1 VPPTARRLFSLSA
14 TAYPDLV
21 SQPPATPEPP
31 RPPAP
36 TWRAHAA
43 AVFVTFHLACVLLYA
58 LPRPPA
64 LDDAAL
70 RHREVKAELEQS
82 FNALHKLIPWRS
94 SPQKMQE
101 DVIRLVRGYAKVT
114 DDIRE
119 IISPYLEAAG
129 STQSWH
135 MFAGTP
141 PRFPLVFVVEVR
153 PRGEKDFVLFQDL
166 RWGTADAKALNFRHR
181 KAQELLSFFGGVRDW
196 DAYAAWWARC
206 WDERHPDRPAWKVRL
221 SYLRLTTPAPEEV
234 RRGHT
239 DRRPELVL
247 DPEPYE
253 WERWP

>member
-1 VPPTARRLFSLSA
+1 LAVA
-14 TAYPDLV
+14 AYPDLV
-21 SQPPATPEPP
+21 SQPPATPEPA

-36 TWRAHAA
+36 TWRGHAA

-70 RHREVKAELEQS
+70 KHREVKAELEQS
-82 FNALHKLIPWRS
+82 FNALHRLIPWRS
-94 SPQKMQE
+94 SPQEMQE

-114 DDIRE
+114 DDIRGV
-119 IISPYLEAAG
+119 ISPYLEAAG

-135 MFAGTP
+135 MFGGTP
-141 PRFPLVFVVEVR
+141 PRFPLVFVVEVQ

-166 RWGTADAKALNFRHR
+166 RWGTADSKALNFRHR
-181 KAQELLSFFGGVRDW
+181 KAQELMSFFGSERDR
-196 DAYAAWWARC
+196 DAYAAWWAQR
-206 WDERHPDRPAWKVRL
+206 WDERHPDRPALKVRL

-253 WERWP
+253 WERRP